1 MTEAFLKQSYKL
13 ETVDH
18 TRDYYRDWAAS
29 YDAEITE
36 NGYQTPRRCAQA
48 LARHCDNP
56 EASILDIGCGTGL
69 SGLAFR
75 SAGFVNLSGNDLSQE
90 MLDIAKTRDIYTN
103 LTLADLNH
111 PLDFAQGS
119 FDVIAAVGVIS
130 VGHAPPTA
138 IEQMFDKL
146 GPGGFFV
153 FSINDA
159 SIADGSFIPAVDRL
173 LTRDNAQLCESEY
186 DVHLPKI
193 DMKSYVYVIKKTA

>member
-75 SAGFVNLSGNDLSQE
+75 SEGFVNLSGNDLSQE
-90 MLDIAKTRDIYTN
+90 MLDIAKTRDIYNN

-146 GPGGFFV
+146 GPDGLFV

-173 LTRDNAQLCESEY
+173 LTRDNAQLCEAEY

>member
-48 LARHCDNP
+48 LARHCDKP

-75 SAGFVNLSGNDLSQE
+75 SEGFVNLSGNDLSQE
-90 MLDIAKTRDIYTN
+90 MLDIAKTRDIYNN

-146 GPGGFFV
+146 GPDGLFV

-173 LTRDNAQLCESEY
+173 LTRDKTQLCEAEY

>member
-90 MLDIAKTRDIYTN
+90 MLDIAKTRDIYNN

-146 GPGGFFV
+146 GPDGLFV

-173 LTRDNAQLCESEY
+173 LTRDNAQLCEAEY

>member
-48 LARHCDNP
+48 LARHCDKP

-75 SAGFVNLSGNDLSQE
+75 AAGFVNLSGNDLSQE
-90 MLDIAKTRDIYTN
+90 MLDIAKTRDIYNN

-146 GPGGFFV
+146 GPDGLFV

-159 SIADGSFIPAVDRL
+159 SIADGNFIPAVDRL
-173 LTRDNAQLCESEY
+173 LTRDNAQLCEAEY

>member
-90 MLDIAKTRDIYTN
+90 MLDIAKTRNIYTN

-111 PLDFAQGS
+111 PLDFAKGS

-146 GPGGFFV
+146 GPDGSFV

>member
-1 MTEAFLKQSYKL
+1 MTQAFLKHSYKL
-13 ETVDH
+13 DSVDN

-36 NGYQTPRRCAQA
+36 NGYQTPRRCAEA
-48 LARHCDNP
+48 LARHCDNLK
-56 EASILDIGCGTGL
+56 ASILDIGCGTGL
-69 SGLAFR
+69 SGIAFR
-75 SAGFVNLSGNDLSQE
+75 SAGFENLTGNDLSQE
-90 MLDIAKTRDIYTN
+90 MLDIAKTRDIYKT

-111 PLDFAQGS
+111 PLDFPQGC

-130 VGHAPPTA
+130 VGHAPPSA

-146 GPGGFFV
+146 GAGGFFV

-159 SIADGSFIPAVDRL
+159 SIDDGHFIPAVDRL
-173 LTRDNAQLCESEY
+173 LTRDNAQLCEAEY

-193 DMKSYVYVIKKTA
+193 DMKSFVYVIKKTA

>member
-111 PLDFAQGS
+111 PLDFTKGS

-146 GPGGFFV
+146 GPGGLFV

-159 SIADGSFIPAVDRL
+159 SIADGNFIPAVDKL